1 MDLYQNHTC
10 IPSPQQHLD
19 LVSCLNTCLYHCHVV
34 NHSGF
39 IMSASVI
46 TSIYS
51 VFTHIPNA
59 WYVSPA
65 PKHQVDRIGFGW
77 GAYFEGFLPAMIY
90 NSLFMKEHIRIP
102 QTNSP
107 KQTVVVL
114 NYTFTFKEQRTTTF
128 NYQHLATAA
137 LSIGPFLTMLP
148 ETLQLILG
156 LRGFQMGVFSRWVF
170 CFILTVVCISLC
182 TTVDGQNP
190 APPRMMI
197 IPLFIGFLTIPDG
210 AGFRPSTVSQPYWT
224 SKKKTTMHCCS
235 SLQIWPR
242 VQHL

>member
-1 MDLYQNHTC
+1 MYQNHTC

-39 IMSASVI
+39 YNVCKCHNKYIF
-46 TSIYS
+46 SIHTYS
-51 VFTHIPNA
+51 QCLIRLACTKTP
-59 WYVSPA
+59 
-65 PKHQVDRIGFGW
+65 GFGW

-210 AGFRPSTVSQPYWT
+210 AGFRPSTVSQPY
-224 SKKKTTMHCCS
+224 
-235 SLQIWPR
+235 
-242 VQHL
+242 